1 MLVMALK
8 SGACDLT
15 LEEASAL
22 RHQCNQ
28 FLFFTSPYD
37 QSAVW
42 TDPLRE
48 FVINVVVAPILFFE
62 EMACAWI
69 M

>member
-28 FLFFTSPYD
+28 FLFLLAHMIS
-37 QSAVW
+37 
-42 TDPLRE
+42 L
-48 FVINVVVAPILFFE
+48 LFGLTPFGSL
-62 EMACAWI
+62 
-69 M
+69 